1 MITIAVFATT
11 DESAPPQHRFI
22 AHYFSG
28 AEILPVRVSGA
39 TEAEARAAAEHLLN
53 TERARLQ
60 TKPAERTGA
69 TPERLAALE
78 KARATRAMRKA
89 AEAAA
94 AGEGA
99 APVDEE
105 EL

>member
-1 MITIAVFATT
+1 MITIAVFATA
-11 DESAPPQHRFI
+11 DESVPARHRFI
-22 AHYFSG
+22 AHYFDG
-28 AEILPVRVSGA
+28 TEILPVRCSGA
-39 TEAEARAAAEHLLN
+39 TEEEARAAAEHLLN

-78 KARATRAMRKA
+78 KARATRAMWKA

-94 AGEGA
+94 ASDGA
-99 APVDEE
+99 PPADEE
-105 EL
+105 DI